1 MRAAQFTQDIDIA
14 ATRFAKGEVFARD
27 NGRNPKP
34 LNEQFD
40 NEIFRAGCRQ
50 LCIKIKH
57 QHGVRACIFE

>member
-1 MRAAQFTQDIDIA
+1 MRAAHFAQDIDIA

-27 NGRNPKP
+27 NSQNPKP

-40 NEIFRAGCRQ
+40 NEIFCTGCRQ

-57 QHGVRACIFE
+57 QHGVRAGIFE